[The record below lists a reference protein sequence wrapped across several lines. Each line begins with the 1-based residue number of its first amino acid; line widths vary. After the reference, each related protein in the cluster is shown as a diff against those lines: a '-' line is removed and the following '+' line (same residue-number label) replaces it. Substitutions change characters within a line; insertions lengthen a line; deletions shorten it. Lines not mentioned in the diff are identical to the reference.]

1 MKVNSLNFSS
11 SNKYR
16 HFFLYGDELIL
27 KQDIA
32 DKILESLK
40 ADGFLDKVSLHQDE
54 LDQVEDIVMKNV
66 GGSLFQEKLIL
77 HVQHSSGKFPEKIK
91 TILEN
96 NHIYRSENLALII
109 ESSIGKTPA
118 SGVWIKN
125 IDDQGLIVDCGK
137 LKTVQE
143 KLWLKRQLEFLPE
156 NLLPMFGGSIFQNN
170 EGNLLGQMNE
180 VRLLKLLFDREQ
192 DIHSIGTT
200 NIVFHSG
207 LSAFELEDVIIER
220 DFEKVLR
227 TINFLKEHDQQNSAP
242 LIWMIA
248 KIINSCLE
256 SVQAINKKSALINS
270 GVWSSKIGSYL
281 NLIKNGNTSD
291 FSKLSEEM
299 LKLDLIN
306 KGIIK
311 SNVWEQIEQII
322 LQLKGVTEPQHQK
335 SH

>member
-1 MKVNSLNFSS
+1 MKVNCLNFSS

-16 HFFLYGDELIL
+16 HFFLHGDELIL
-27 KQDIA
+27 KKNIA
-32 DKILESLK
+32 DTILESLK

-77 HVQHSSGKFPEKIK
+77 HVKHSSGKFPEKIK
-91 TILEN
+91 MILEN
-96 NHIYRSENLALII
+96 NHIYSSENLALII
-109 ESSIGKTPA
+109 ESSIDKTPA
-118 SGVWIKN
+118 SGMWIKN
-125 IDDQGLIVDCGK
+125 MDDQGLIVDCRT
-137 LKTVQE
+137 LKTAQE
-143 KLWLKRQLEFLPE
+143 KLWLKRQLDFLPE

-180 VRLLKLLFDREQ
+180 VRLLKLLFDGEQ
-192 DIHSIGTT
+192 DVDSIGTT

-220 DFEKVLR
+220 NFEKVLR
-227 TINFLKEHDQQNSAP
+227 TVNFLKEHDQQNSAP

-256 SVQAINKKSALINS
+256 SAQATNKKSALINS

-281 NLIKNGNTSD
+281 NLIKNGTVSD

-322 LQLKGVTEPQHQK
+322 LQLKGVTEPRH
-335 SH
+335 

>member
-1 MKVNSLNFSS
+1 MKVNCLNFSS

-16 HFFLYGDELIL
+16 HFFLHGDELIL

-32 DKILESLK
+32 DRILKSLK
-40 ADGFLDKVSLHQDE
+40 ADGFNDKVSLHQDE
-54 LDQVEDIVMKNV
+54 LDQVEDIVMRNA

-77 HVQHSSGKFPEKIK
+77 HVKHSSGKFPEKIK
-91 TILEN
+91 TMLES
-96 NHIYRSENLALII
+96 NHIYSSENLALII
-109 ESSIGKTPA
+109 ESSIDKTPA
-118 SGVWIKN
+118 SGIWIKN
-125 IDDQGLIVDCGK
+125 IDDQGLIVECRT
-137 LKTVQE
+137 LKTAQE

-180 VRLLKLLFDREQ
+180 VRLLKLLFEGEQ
-192 DIHSIGTT
+192 DVSSIGTT

-220 DFEKVLR
+220 NFEKVLR

-256 SVQAINKKSALINS
+256 SAQATNKKSALINS

-281 NLIKNGNTSD
+281 NLIKNGTTSD

-322 LQLKGVTEPQHQK
+322 LQLKDATEPQH
-335 SH
+335 

>member
-1 MKVNSLNFSS
+1 LKVNCLNFSS
-11 SNKYR
+11 PNKYR
-16 HFFLYGDELIL
+16 HFFLHGDEFIL
-27 KQDIA
+27 KQNIA
-32 DKILESLK
+32 DTILESLK
-40 ADGFLDKVSLHQDE
+40 ADGFLDKVALHQDE

-77 HVQHSSGKFPEKIK
+77 HVKHYSGKFPEKIK

-96 NHIYRSENLALII
+96 NHIYSSENLALII
-109 ESSIGKTPA
+109 ESSIDKTPA
-118 SGVWIKN
+118 SGIWIKN

-137 LKTVQE
+137 LKTAQE

-180 VRLLKLLFDREQ
+180 VRLLKLLFDGEQ
-192 DIHSIGTT
+192 DVDSIGTT

-220 DFEKVLR
+220 NFEKVLR

-256 SVQAINKKSALINS
+256 SAQATNKKSALMNS

-281 NLIKNGNTSD
+281 NLTKHGTASD

-299 LKLDLIN
+299 LRLDLIN

-322 LQLKGVTEPQHQK
+322 LQLKGVTEPQH
-335 SH
+335 

>member
-1 MKVNSLNFSS
+1 LL
-11 SNKYR
+11 
-16 HFFLYGDELIL
+16 HGDELIL
-27 KQDIA
+27 KQEIA
-32 DKILESLK
+32 DTVLESLK
-40 ADGFLDKVSLHQDE
+40 TNGFNDKVSLHQDE
-54 LDQVEDIVMKNV
+54 LDQIEDIIMRNI

-77 HVQHSSGKFPEKIK
+77 HVKHTSGKFPEKIK

-96 NHIYRSENLALII
+96 THIYSSENLALII
-109 ESSIGKTPA
+109 ESSIDKTPA
-118 SGVWIKN
+118 SGIWIKN

-137 LKTVQE
+137 LKTAQE
-143 KLWLKRQLEFLPE
+143 KLWLKRQLKFLPE

-180 VRLLKLLFDREQ
+180 VRLLKLLFDGEQ
-192 DIHSIGTT
+192 DVNSIGTT

-207 LSAFELEDVIIER
+207 LSAFELEDVIIEKN
-220 DFEKVLR
+220 FEKVLR

-256 SVQAINKKSALINS
+256 STQATNKKSALINS

-281 NLIKNGNTSD
+281 NLIKNGAASD
-291 FSKLSEEM
+291 FSKLSEEI
-299 LKLDLIN
+299 LRLDLIN

-322 LQLKGVTEPQHQK
+322 LQLKGVTEQK
-335 SH
+335 H

>member
-1 MKVNSLNFSS
+1 LL
-11 SNKYR
+11 
-16 HFFLYGDELIL
+16 HGDELIL
-27 KQDIA
+27 KQEIA
-32 DKILESLK
+32 DTVLESLK
-40 ADGFLDKVSLHQDE
+40 TNGFNDKVSLHQDE
-54 LDQVEDIVMKNV
+54 LDQIEDIIMRNI

-77 HVQHSSGKFPEKIK
+77 HVKHTSGKFPEKIK

-96 NHIYRSENLALII
+96 THIYSSENLALII
-109 ESSIGKTPA
+109 ESSIDKTPA
-118 SGVWIKN
+118 SGIWIKN

-137 LKTVQE
+137 LKTTQE
-143 KLWLKRQLEFLPE
+143 KLWLKRQLKFLPE

-180 VRLLKLLFDREQ
+180 VRLLKLLFDGEQ
-192 DIHSIGTT
+192 DVNSIGTT

-207 LSAFELEDVIIER
+207 LSAFELEDVIIEKN
-220 DFEKVLR
+220 FEKVLR

-256 SVQAINKKSALINS
+256 STQATNKKSALINS

-281 NLIKNGNTSD
+281 NLIKNGAASD
-291 FSKLSEEM
+291 FSKLSEEI
-299 LKLDLIN
+299 LRLDLIN

-322 LQLKGVTEPQHQK
+322 LQLKGVTEQK
-335 SH
+335 H

>member
-1 MKVNSLNFSS
+1 LKVNCLNFSS

-16 HFFLYGDELIL
+16 HFFLHGDELIL

-32 DKILESLK
+32 DRILKSLK
-40 ADGFLDKVSLHQDE
+40 ADGFNDKVSLHQDE
-54 LDQVEDIVMKNV
+54 LDQVEDIVMRNA

-77 HVQHSSGKFPEKIK
+77 HVKHSSGKFPEKIK
-91 TILEN
+91 TMLEN
-96 NHIYRSENLALII
+96 NHIYSSENLALII
-109 ESSIGKTPA
+109 ESSIDKTPA
-118 SGVWIKN
+118 SGIWIKN
-125 IDDQGLIVDCGK
+125 IDDQGLIVECRT
-137 LKTVQE
+137 LKTAQE

-180 VRLLKLLFDREQ
+180 VRLLKLLFEGEQ
-192 DIHSIGTT
+192 DVSSIGTT

-207 LSAFELEDVIIER
+207 LSAFELEDIIIER
-220 DFEKVLR
+220 NFEKVLR

-256 SVQAINKKSALINS
+256 SIQATNKKSALINS

-281 NLIKNGNTSD
+281 NLIKNGSASD
-291 FSKLSEEM
+291 FSQLSEEM

-322 LQLKGVTEPQHQK
+322 LQLKGVTEPQH
-335 SH
+335 

>member
-1 MKVNSLNFSS
+1 MKVNCLNFTN

-16 HFFLYGDELIL
+16 HFFLHGDELVL

-32 DKILESLK
+32 DTILESLK
-40 ADGFLDKVSLHQDE
+40 ANGFQDKISLHQDE
-54 LDQVEDIVMKNV
+54 LDQAEDIIMRNI

-77 HVQHSSGKFPEKIK
+77 HVKHSSGKFPEKIK

-96 NHIYRSENLALII
+96 NHIFSSENLALII
-109 ESSIGKTPA
+109 ESSIDKTPA
-118 SGVWIKN
+118 SGLWIKN
-125 IDDQGLIVDCGK
+125 IDDQGLIVECRT
-137 LKTVQE
+137 LKTAQE
-143 KLWLKRQLEFLPE
+143 KLWLKRKLDFLPE

-180 VRLLKLLFDREQ
+180 VRLLKLLFEGEQ
-192 DIHSIGTT
+192 DVSSIGTT
-200 NIVFHSG
+200 NIIFHSG

-220 DFEKVLR
+220 NFEKVLR

-256 SVQAINKKSALINS
+256 SIQATNKKSALINS

-281 NLIKNGNTSD
+281 NLIKNGSASD

-311 SNVWEQIEQII
+311 SNVWERIEQII
-322 LQLKGVTEPQHQK
+322 LQLKGVTEPQH
-335 SH
+335 